1 MTSVHDDPQSTP
13 TDDIYTWFYY
23 AQLIRSSDRE
33 NKGNNS
39 PSRYFVLPTAMDPAK
54 FTSFVIDTFKKRT
67 RIKYVSIDNKAF
79 SLHYRLTSTIFLV
92 CSTLLTIISLFGK
105 ETRFA
110 CIKSLPGGDAGKV
123 EQSVIDNYCWIEGTF
138 IFPRSIL
145 EAIKLEE
152 TGWPTMPHRGLYNAK
167 DVYRKS
173 SRDLPPDEVMTT
185 TYYYWVPV
193 VLFLQSLTW
202 FIPHKIWKD
211 GCEKGLQ
218 KRLVEQLFKP
228 VYDKTQMAKHQK
240 ALIEYLYLNRGCHNR
255 YALKYFLCEVLNL
268 VHILIQFKFMDWF
281 LGGNF
286 WSYGWTIATSTET
299 RPMERVFPTM
309 TKCRFYKY
317 GPSGDIQHYD
327 NLCILPL
334 NIINEKIYL
343 LIWWWLIFLSIITTG
358 SIILSAFSILF
369 HGARYYSLASF
380 NRMVPEGP
388 YKKVLQTV
396 SYGDWF
402 LLYLFA
408 RNLDP
413 FHYRSVMMQLA
424 ERIDQGKSTS
434 RKDDRSFDSSLLNSE
449 ERNDSSSTETADQQ
463 TSN

>member
-1 MTSVHDDPQSTP
+1 MTSSVDDQQSNDVYP
-13 TDDIYTWFYY
+13 WFYY
-23 AQLIRSSDRE
+23 TQLIPPPADHN
-33 NKGNNS
+33 NKGTNS
-39 PSRYFVLPTAMDPAK
+39 LLKYFLLPDTMDPTR
-54 FTSFVIDTFKKRT
+54 FTAFVISTLKKRT
-67 RIKYVSIDNKAF
+67 HIKSVSIDNKAF

-92 CSTLLTIISLFGK
+92 CSTLLTIISLFGR

-110 CIKSLPGGDAGKV
+110 CIKTTPGGDSGGRM
-123 EQSVIDNYCWIEGTF
+123 EQKVIDNYCWIEGTF

-152 TGWPTMPHRGLYNAK
+152 SGWPTMPHRGLYNAK
-167 DVYRKS
+167 DVYRKTS
-173 SRDLPPDEVMTT
+173 KELPPDEIMTT

-193 VLFLQSLTW
+193 VLFIQSITW

-211 GCEKGLQ
+211 LCEKGLQ

-228 VYDKTQMAKHQK
+228 VYDKKQMAKHQR
-240 ALIEYLYLNRGCHNR
+240 ALIEYLYLNRGCHNK
-255 YALKYFLCEVLNL
+255 YALKYFLCEILNL
-268 VHILIQFKFMDWF
+268 IHIFIQFKFMDWF

-286 WSYGWTIATSTET
+286 WSYGWTIATSSES
-299 RPMERVFPTM
+299 RPMEKVFPTM

-317 GPSGDIQHYD
+317 GPSGDIAHYD

-334 NIINEKIYL
+334 NIINEKVYL
-343 LIWWWLIFLSIITTG
+343 LIWWWLIFLTIITVA
-358 SIILSAFSILF
+358 SIILSASSMLF
-369 HGARYYSLASF
+369 HRARYYTLASF
-380 NRMVPEGP
+380 NRMVPDGP
-388 YKKVLQTV
+388 YKKVLKTI

-413 FHYRSVMMQLA
+413 FHYRSVIMQLA
-424 ERIDQGKSTS
+424 ERIDRGDTPS
-434 RKDDRSFDSSLLNSE
+434 RKGDDRLFDSSLLNSE